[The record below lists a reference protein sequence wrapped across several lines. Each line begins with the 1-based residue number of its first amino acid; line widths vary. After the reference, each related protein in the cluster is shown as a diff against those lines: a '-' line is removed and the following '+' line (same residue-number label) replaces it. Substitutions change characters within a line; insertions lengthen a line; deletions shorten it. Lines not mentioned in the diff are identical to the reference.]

1 MKTLCTSGLAFAFL
15 LIAVST
21 VAQTSASG
29 SGLVRVRFVGF
40 EAVKKPAA
48 LQLTWRVHEEDKLKS
63 YEIQRGSD
71 GADFESIGTIAAT
84 NAGEYSFTDPRPLSG
99 KSYYRIKSNDIDK
112 RFGYSSVLSVNAGK
126 STIVFKAFPSVV
138 QEQFTVQHDAATAAT
153 RIVVNSEDGR
163 LVENIIPS
171 PGCQQTL
178 VDLSSAKPGLYF
190 VRLQNGTSAVETLK
204 VVKQ

>member
-1 MKTLCTSGLAFAFL
+1 MKTLCTSGFAFAFL

-40 EAVKKPAA
+40 EAVKKTAA

-71 GADFESIGTIAAT
+71 GAGFESIGTIAAT
-84 NAGEYSFTDPRPLSG
+84 NAGEYSFTDSRPLSG

-112 RFGYSSVLSVNAGK
+112 RFGYSSVLSVSAGK
-126 STIVFKAFPSVV
+126 SAIVFKAFPSVV

-178 VDLSSAKPGLYF
+178 VDLSSAKPGLYL
-190 VRLQNGTSAVETLK
+190 VRLENGTSAVETLK